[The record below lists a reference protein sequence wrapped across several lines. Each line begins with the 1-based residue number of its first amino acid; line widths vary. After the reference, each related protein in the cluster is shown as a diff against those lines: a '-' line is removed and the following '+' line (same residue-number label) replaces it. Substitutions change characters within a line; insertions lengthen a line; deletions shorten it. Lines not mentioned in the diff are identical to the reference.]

1 MPAATTLTVLGL
13 GLAAA
18 STAYQV
24 KSSND
29 ARDDAEAAADKQ
41 AKQEQAAADEL
52 KLKEK
57 AEQERNAQV
66 QLRSQTT
73 GTPRSDSINASPLAN
88 IGGTGGKQLL
98 GL

>member
-1 MPAATTLTVLGL
+1 MPIATLTAIGL

-29 ARDDAEAAADKQ
+29 AKDDAEAEADKQ
-41 AKQEQAAADEL
+41 MKAQVAAEDQMKQKQDDEAKQAASL
-52 KLKEK
+52 
-57 AEQERNAQV
+57 
-66 QLRSQTT
+66 QLRDRTT
-73 GTPRSDSINASPLAN
+73 GGPRSSSINTSPL
-88 IGGTGGKQLL
+88 TGPSPVAGKQLL